1 MLWNLMMHTL
11 MGWLGAYFFILTPE
25 RIGIA
30 ILAVCMTQA
39 VDQVRLRKMK
49 WAEIESLPEKERK
62 SATAELEKTINRDL
76 ALTFAQNVVIYSSV
90 VLFAAHAV
98 RLNGWL

>member
-49 WAEIESLPEKERK
+49 WAEIESLPEKEQK
-62 SATAELEKTINRDL
+62 GATDELEKTINRDL
-76 ALTFAQNVVIYSSV
+76 ALTFAQSVVVYSLV

>member
-11 MGWLGAYFFILTPE
+11 MGWLGAHFFILTPE

-39 VDQVRLRKMK
+39 VDQVRLRKIK
-49 WAEIESLPEKERK
+49 WAEIEALPEKERK
-62 SATAELEKTINRDL
+62 SASAELEKTINRDL
-76 ALTFAQNVVIYSSV
+76 ALTFVQSVAIYSAVVI
-90 VLFAAHAV
+90 FAAHVARV
-98 RLNGWL
+98 NGWL

>member
-11 MGWLGAYFFILTPE
+11 MGWLGAVFFILTPE
-25 RIGIA
+25 RVGIA
-30 ILAVCMTQA
+30 LLAVCMTQA

-49 WAEIESLPEKERK
+49 WAEVEALPEKERK
-62 SATAELEKTINRDL
+62 QASEALEKTINRDL
-76 ALTFAQNVVIYSSV
+76 ALTFVQGVIIYSAV
-90 VLFAAHAV
+90 VLFVAHAV

>member
-1 MLWNLMMHTL
+1 MMHTL
-11 MGWLGAYFFILTPE
+11 MGWLGAYFFLLTPE

-39 VDQVRLRKMK
+39 VDQVRLRKEK
-49 WAEIESLPEKERK
+49 WATVEALPEKERAEAGK
-62 SATAELEKTINRDL
+62 ELEKHIKRDL
-76 ALTFAQNVVIYSSV
+76 ALTFVQNTVIYSVV
-90 VLFAAHAV
+90 VLFVAHAV

>member
-11 MGWLGAYFFILTPE
+11 MGWLGAHFFILTPE

-39 VDQVRLRKMK
+39 VDQARLRKMK
-49 WAEIESLPEKERK
+49 WAEIEALPEKERK
-62 SATAELEKTINRDL
+62 RASTELEKTINRDL
-76 ALTFAQNVVIYSSV
+76 ALTFVQSVAIYSAVVI
-90 VLFAAHAV
+90 FAAHAV